1 MAQVEMTIDSV
12 RRGLLGNQHVVILK
26 EKLAERYLPIYID
39 PSQADVIKRE
49 LMEIGSPRPAHFD
62 LSLDGVDI
70 ENFKPVSVI
79 INRFE
84 DNIFYAKLLLKNG
97 NESREVE
104 CLPAEALA
112 FGIRKGL
119 PILVEAEVLDKAG
132 IDVDIAN
139 KVGDKKN

>member
-1 MAQVEMTIDSV
+1 MAEIEMTIDSV

-26 EKLAERYLPIYID
+26 EKLTERYLPIYID
-39 PSQADVIKRE
+39 PSQADVMKRE
-49 LMEIGSPRPAHFD
+49 LMGIGSPRPAHFD

-70 ENFKPVSVI
+70 ENFEPVSVI

-84 DNIFYAKLLLKNG
+84 DNNFYAKLLLKHV

-119 PILVEAEVLDKAG
+119 SILVEAEVLDKAG

-139 KVGDKKN
+139 KVGDKNH